1 MFPIPAYPETNPMT
15 DFHDALE
22 TRSADERAA
31 DLARTLPEIVAR
43 AKTAPAYASLLADVD
58 PATIA
63 TREALAALPLTRK
76 SELIERQAADA
87 PLAGLSTV
95 PPGDLACIYQS
106 PGPIYDAEGHDPDYW
121 RCARALHAAG
131 FRKGDVLHN
140 CFAYHFTPAGAMLQT
155 GAQALGCAV
164 FPAGT
169 GQTELQVRAIADVQP
184 AGYSGTPSFLKI
196 ILEKADEMGVALPS
210 LKRALVAGEAL
221 FPPLRQFFDDRG
233 IAVLQF
239 YGTADL
245 GNIAYESSAR
255 EGLIVDEGVIVEIVR
270 PGTGE
275 PVAEGE
281 VGEVVVTSTSA
292 VYPLLRF
299 ATGDLSC
306 VLPGESPCGRTN
318 MRLKGWMGRADQGT
332 KVKGM
337 FVHPPQVAAILKRH
351 PEVVKARL
359 VVSGEAGAD
368 VMTLVCET
376 AAPGDVLKAAIAD
389 SIRNVTKLGGGVE
402 FAAPGSLPN
411 DGIVIEDARGK

>member
-1 MFPIPAYPETNPMT
+1 MT
-15 DFHDALE
+15 DFFDSLE
-22 TRSADERAA
+22 TRSADEREA
-31 DLARTLPEIVAR
+31 DLAAKLPAIIAR
-43 AKTAPAYASLLADVD
+43 AKQAPAYAALLADVD
-58 PATIA
+58 PASVTG
-63 TREALAALPLTRK
+63 RDALASLPLTRK

-87 PLAGLSTV
+87 PFAGLTTV
-95 PPGDLACIYQS
+95 EPGDLACIYQS
-106 PGPIYDAEGHDPDYW
+106 PGPIYDAEGHQADYW
-121 RCARALHAAG
+121 RVARALHAAG
-131 FRKGDVLHN
+131 FRKGDILHN
-140 CFAYHFTPAGAMLQT
+140 CFAYHFTPAGSMMQT
-155 GAQALGCAV
+155 GAHALGCAV

-169 GQTELQVRAIADVQP
+169 GQTELQVRAIADVKP
-184 AGYSGTPSFLKI
+184 AGYGGTPSFLKI
-196 ILEKADEMGVALPS
+196 ILEKADEMGIALPS

-233 IAVLQF
+233 ISVLQF

-281 VGEVVVTSTSA
+281 VGEVVVTSTSE

-306 VLPGESPCGRTN
+306 VMPGTSPCGRTN

-337 FVHPPQVAAILKRH
+337 FVHPPQIAEIVKRH
-351 PEVVKARL
+351 PEVIKARL
-359 VVSGEAGAD
+359 VVSGKAGAD
-368 VMTLVCET
+368 VMTLLCEAST
-376 AAPGDVLKAAIAD
+376 TDPALAAAIAET
-389 SIRNVTKLGGGVE
+389 IRAVTKLGGT
-402 FAAPGSLPN
+402 ATLQSPGTLPN
-411 DGIVIEDARGK
+411 DGIVIEDSRGK